1 MQVIPIRDVQQWDE
15 VAQVWDCLAWGN
27 PFRGRAWLR
36 SWWNAY
42 SHGQQLLI
50 LQVNNNEGD
59 IIGFAPWYIERS
71 LSQGQVVRFLGS
83 GEVCSDYLG
92 ILATP
97 EYVSQV
103 AEALARWLTYQEG
116 NGQGPVCDWDL
127 LDLSGVDAVDPGMQ
141 RLAEH
146 LTNTGNHVHIRPGD
160 RCWRIELPD
169 SWDEYLKRLSKSH
182 RKQVRRIERRYLEN
196 GLAKLYTARKRS
208 ELDEAMPMLV
218 DLHQQRRVSLNEP
231 GCFASASFTSF
242 LREAVGQL
250 SESEAVELHWIELEG
265 RTVAAELHLIG
276 GIATYAYQAGV
287 LPDALDQE
295 PGRIM
300 NVAMLKHNIQEGQLV
315 FDFLRGD
322 EPYKAHWRATPR
334 PSLSYRVVPHRAAAQ
349 LRHQMWQAGD
359 TMKHWV
365 KAGLSLTG
373 VL

>member
-1 MQVIPIRDVQQWDE
+1 MQVIPIRDVRQWDE

-42 SHGQQLLI
+42 SSDHELFI
-50 LQVNNNEGD
+50 LQVNNHEGD
-59 IIGFAPWYIERS
+59 IIGFAPWFIERS

-97 EYVSQV
+97 EYVNQV
-103 AEALARWLTYQEG
+103 AEALAHWLTYHEG
-116 NGQGPVCDWDL
+116 NGQGPPCHWDL
-127 LDLSGVDAVDPGMQ
+127 LDLSGVDAADHGIQ
-141 RLAEH
+141 RLAEQ
-146 LTNTGNHVHIRPGD
+146 LTNAGNHVHSRRD
-160 RCWRIELPD
+160 NSCWRIELPD
-169 SWDEYLKRLSKSH
+169 SWDEYLQRLSKSH
-182 RKQVRRIERRYLEN
+182 RKQVRRIERRYLDN
-196 GLAKLYTARKRS
+196 GMAQLHTARTQS
-208 ELDEAMPMLV
+208 ELEEAMPILV

-231 GCFASASFTSF
+231 GCFASASFNSF
-242 LREAVGQL
+242 LHEAVEQL
-250 SESEAVELHWIELEG
+250 SESEAAELHWIELAG
-265 RTVAAELHLIG
+265 RAVAAELHLIG
-276 GIATYAYQAGV
+276 GCVTYAYQAGV

-300 NVAMLKHNIQEGQLV
+300 NVAVLKHNIDEGQEV

-334 PSLSYRVVPHRAAAQ
+334 PSLCCRVVPRRAAAQ

-359 TMKHWV
+359 TMKHWI